1 MDEDQ
6 DNSEEDKQIDQ
17 FTEPS
22 ELQNYNCEDNSPV
35 EGSSHREEQTELG
48 ANEQDKIVASKK
60 KLKFDENL
68 LCKTEVTTKEAS
80 MIAPTSLLKIK
91 PSQITSVKTKKQKV
105 QVTGL

>member
-6 DNSEEDKQIDQ
+6 DNSEADQQIEQ

-48 ANEQDKIVASKK
+48 ANEQDNIVASKK
-60 KLKFDENL
+60 KLKFDL
-68 LCKTEVTTKEAS
+68 IWSKEWVRKWVVGLTDHA
-80 MIAPTSLLKIK
+80 IAHR
-91 PSQITSVKTKKQKV
+91 
-105 QVTGL
+105 